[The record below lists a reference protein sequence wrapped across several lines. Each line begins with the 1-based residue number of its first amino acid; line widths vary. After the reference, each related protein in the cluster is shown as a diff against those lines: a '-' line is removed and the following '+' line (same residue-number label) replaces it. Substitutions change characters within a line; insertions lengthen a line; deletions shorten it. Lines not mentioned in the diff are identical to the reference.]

1 VERAIYSPVN
11 TPTGYYTRVTAL
23 RIVEPWEAYGMD
35 YGVNYELLRQRNN
48 RSLSA
53 KPTVSKSADDSIDRK
68 QGSTHLPKFP
78 CVNMQKPAE
87 YSRPLTM
94 YDVPKIRSLIRDRYT
109 AKADNQIEKD
119 YKRTHDDFYRMQLD
133 NLDGYHESNRD
144 NMVRIYHSYLENTPG
159 SKKALRELCDRVAVN
174 HTKPSLDTTV

>member
-1 VERAIYSPVN
+1 
-11 TPTGYYTRVTAL
+11 
-23 RIVEPWEAYGMD
+23 M
-35 YGVNYELLRQRNN
+35 
-48 RSLSA
+48 
-53 KPTVSKSADDSIDRK
+53 
-68 QGSTHLPKFP
+68 
-78 CVNMQKPAE
+78 
-87 YSRPLTM
+87 
-94 YDVPKIRSLIRDRYT
+94 IRDRYT